1 MICLWSLGL
10 DSIKTYLC
18 NPLIDKDTMTD
29 VSKSKAYSLKD
40 GRQLVAV
47 TESGE
52 DELVQMEEL
61 LERAVGEFGSES
73 FSTGEFQSVLNEFVD
88 GYVTRDGCKEVL
100 RPLLDPGLLGGPQ
113 LGTGT
118 NWNYKLASSVRS
130 RHED

>member
-113 LGTGT
+113 LGTGA